1 MFLERKFSRKLT
13 GRLRFEPALCPS
25 LDGLDRSALPELVYD
40 VLCNLQLL
48 LSARRGYDHVLG
60 DFGLSASEGGAG
72 REARV
77 EKLQA
82 EVPETFARYE
92 RRFALLR
99 LDFDVDATGET
110 FMKATGRI
118 EQASGGLVFRFGIDN
133 RRIVD
138 LAFRPDAPVG
148 DAR

>member
-1 MFLERKFSRKLT
+1 MFLERKFSVAL
-13 GRLRFEPALCPS
+13 GPRLRFAPALCPS
-25 LDGLDRSALPELVYD
+25 LERLDRSALPELVYD

-48 LSARRGYDHVLG
+48 LGARRGYDHVLA
-60 DFGLSASEGGAG
+60 DFGLSASDGATG

-92 RRFALLR
+92 RRFQLAR
-99 LDFDVDATGET
+99 LEFDVDAAGDT

-118 EQASGGLVFRFGIDN
+118 DGAHGTLEFRFGIVSHG
-133 RRIVD
+133 IID
-138 LAFRPDAPVG
+138 LAFRPDPP
-148 DAR
+148 